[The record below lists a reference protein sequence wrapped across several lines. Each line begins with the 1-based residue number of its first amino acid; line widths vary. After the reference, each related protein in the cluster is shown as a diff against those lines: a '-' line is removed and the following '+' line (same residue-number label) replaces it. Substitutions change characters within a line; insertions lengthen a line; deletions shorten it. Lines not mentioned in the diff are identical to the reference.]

1 MGTIRILDS
10 SGDTEVYWD
19 LADHET
25 VRAAE
30 AIFDRLLNTER
41 KIPFARPAGAQSEE
55 AVQIRRFDPAAEEIL
70 FVRPIT
76 GG

>member
-1 MGTIRILDS
+1 MGTIRILNS
-10 SGDTEVYWD
+10 SGDTCVDWD

-25 VRAAE
+25 VGAAE
-30 AIFDRLLNTER
+30 QLFERLVVAEK
-41 KIPFARPAGAQSEE
+41 KIPFARPVGAPADD
-55 AVQIRRFDPAAEEIL
+55 AVQIKAFDPHAGEII